1 MTRICFSI
9 ILAAMFGP
17 LASAALLPPTITPI
31 PASGNVAGMQGTVVG
46 WGFTLTN
53 PDASDWVVLTG
64 SSFTGSQVLGHYVD
78 YLAASFWVA
87 GPAPESSTI
96 QQVWNQ
102 ASLLGLGEFDIN
114 KVAAPG
120 LIGGNIVVHYSEFSQ
135 DPNDPN
141 FDPDTSTVIA
151 DGTLATQVGIS
162 INAVPETGTLGL
174 LLAGALP
181 FVLRRHC
188 RCRDSFNAEA
198 QRTPR

>member
-46 WGFTLTN
+46 WGFTLIN

-96 QQVWNQ
+96 QQAWNQ

-141 FDPDTSTVIA
+141 FDPDTSTVVA
-151 DGTLATQVGIS
+151 DGTLTTQVGIS
-162 INAVPETGTLGL
+162 INAVPEPGTLGL

-181 FVLRRHC
+181 FVFRRHR
-188 RCRDSFNAEA
+188 RCRNFFHRRDAETL
-198 QRTPR
+198 R